1 MCPSCFF
8 LVGIPGSG
16 KSTACNILNDLLKA
30 VGSILMPFNGYH
42 YPMEDLQKLPNA
54 HDYIYRKG
62 ATDTFDTLRLKR
74 DLWRIRV
81 TDE

>member
-1 MCPSCFF
+1 
-8 LVGIPGSG
+8 
-16 KSTACNILNDLLKA
+16 
-30 VGSILMPFNGYH
+30 MPFNGYH